1 MITSTHASSP
11 STNPHEHRERRGTGL
26 AKWLTLLSISL
37 ATACGAGRWEIAH
50 EEFRGTVAG
59 HPEGT
64 FFEDEQVDQ
73 LLATLD
79 SVLALPETVKSF
91 RRQGQRYLQGF
102 RWALG
107 KGLVTAEQ
115 SQRVGEH
122 LEGLKADRSRHAK
135 MIDDQRRLL
144 VLTPGQVAQN
154 IVGTDTDGARF
165 TLEDYRGNIVVLIFS
180 GEWCGPCREEYPY
193 QREMLE
199 RYKGENVVLLG
210 VNSDDELETAR
221 EAKEREQLHYRTWW
235 DGGTDGPIS
244 NAWDVWKW
252 PSTFILDED
261 GVIRFLDR
269 RMEGMSEAVD
279 QLLEETRANGST

>member
-1 MITSTHASSP
+1 MNTSNFASTP
-11 STNPHEHRERRGTGL
+11 SAGPREHRERRGTDP
-26 AKWLTLLSISL
+26 ARWLTLLSISL
-37 ATACGAGRWEIAH
+37 ATACGAGSWEIAH
-50 EEFRGTVAG
+50 ADFRGTVTG

-122 LEGLKADRSRHAK
+122 LEGLKANHSRHAK
-135 MIDDQRRLL
+135 MIDEQRRLL

-154 IVGTDTDGARF
+154 IVGTDTDGVRF
-165 TLEDYRGNIVVLIFS
+165 TLEDYRGSIVVLIFS
-180 GEWCGPCREEYPY
+180 GEWCGPCREEYPH

-235 DGGTDGPIS
+235 DGGTNGPIS

-252 PSTFILDED
+252 PSTFILDAE

-269 RMEGMSEAVD
+269 RAERMSEAVD
-279 QLLEETRANGST
+279 QLLEEARAGGST

>member
-1 MITSTHASSP
+1 MITRPPA
-11 STNPHEHRERRGTGL
+11 R
-26 AKWLTLLSISL
+26 WLTLLSISL

-50 EEFRGTVAG
+50 EEFRSTVTG

-64 FFEDEQVDQ
+64 FFADAQVDQ

-79 SVLALPETVKSF
+79 SVLALPETIKSF

-115 SQRVGEH
+115 SHRVGEH
-122 LEGLKADRSRHAK
+122 LEDLKANNSRHAK
-135 MIDDQRRLL
+135 MIDEQRRLL

-154 IVGTDTDGARF
+154 IVGTDTDGTRF
-165 TLEDYRGNIVVLIFS
+165 TLEEYRGNIVVLIFS

-199 RYKGENVVLLG
+199 RYKDENVVLLG

-221 EAKEREQLHYRTWW
+221 EAKERERLHYRTWW
-235 DGGTDGPIS
+235 DGSTDGPIS
-244 NAWDVWKW
+244 NAWDVWAW
-252 PSTFILDED
+252 PSTFILDAK
-261 GVIRFLDR
+261 GVIRFLNR
-269 RMEGMSEAVD
+269 RAERMSEAVD
-279 QLLEETRANGST
+279 QLLEETRADGST